1 MTTEDQV
8 FLIPKIRSG
17 IVIDHI
23 PSGLGLRLVE
33 IIRSYPGMA
42 DVVTSVGFNYS
53 SQKLGK
59 KDLIKLQTEDLDER
73 ILQHISLVSPG
84 ISIKRITN
92 YVVDKKYVLRPPELL
107 DNLVACHNPNC
118 VTSHENNMAT
128 RFRQVDSEGTLFRCE
143 FCERVFHI
151 DELRLLTPE
160 RQV

>member
-1 MTTEDQV
+1 MTTEEQV

-42 DVVTSVGFNYS
+42 SVVTSVGFNYS

-59 KDLIKLQTEDLDER
+59 KDLIKLQTDDLDER

-84 ISIKRITN
+84 ISIVKTN
-92 YVVDKKYVLRPPELL
+92 SFSVSSMLVLGSLCTGESEATSSPCILGNAGNKPLFKPSNKPSNPP
-107 DNLVACHNPNC
+107 NG
-118 VTSHENNMAT
+118 
-128 RFRQVDSEGTLFRCE
+128 R
-143 FCERVFHI
+143 
-151 DELRLLTPE
+151 
-160 RQV
+160 